1 MGVANNFEQ
10 SQFKKMGVALF
21 DILLLVLL
29 LLRVLRESCFKVR
42 KVPNFLQNVDFEWF
56 QFKNVDVKF
65 SVFYLFVLGSLQVLG
80 EIVLMLLKSRWTNV
94 FIIEMFIFANFEQK
108 ASFEWLQFQKV
119 GVALPEFFELLFYW
133 Y

>member
-1 MGVANNFEQ
+1 
-10 SQFKKMGVALF
+10 MGVALF
-21 DILLLVLL
+21 DILLLELL

-42 KVPNFLQNVDFEWF
+42 RVPNFLQNVDFEWF

-80 EIVLMLLKSRWTNV
+80 KIVLMLLKSRWTNV